1 MMMTT
6 CHSLQIE
13 IRLVQ
18 TSQGEQEAKV
28 LRLRALLLEAA
39 MRLTREEAASKESAT
54 GEDVR

>member
-1 MMMTT
+1 MTT